1 MKYFDSRLKDM
12 KKKLSKWSLS
22 HFVGVT
28 IFNLILIF
36 LFLLYSAGYF
46 KPYVPIS
53 INLIVTIGLVSSI
66 FLLGARSR
74 VMFII
79 SLFFWLFA
87 GFLKFVGV
95 DVWAERTTIYTFQ
108 SLLVGVV
115 LLIIENIGIIKKDKK

>member
-1 MKYFDSRLKDM
+1 MKSLDKQLNEM

-28 IFNLILIF
+28 VFNLILIL

-74 VMFII
+74 TMFII

-87 GFLKFVGV
+87 GFLKLVGV
-95 DVWAERTTIYTFQ
+95 EVWAERTVIYTFEAM
-108 SLLVGVV
+108 VIGFV
-115 LLIIENIGIIKKDKK
+115 LLIFEAF